1 MSTSGLNGKVHA
13 MAGKA
18 LEAQK
23 SAEQLDRDN
32 LRAAAARL
40 YGQGMRRTEIA
51 AALLDHLVPN
61 GLHRPRAVRMRQARR
76 RLKDWEASKEF
87 RDLIWQFGLIQTDL
101 RTGDILHGLVNK
113 AVRGRVD
120 AAKLALELTGRYTPK
135 GEQQPTQVAV
145 VFTGISRSS
154 SVAELVQADV
164 EEDG

>member
-1 MSTSGLNGKVHA
+1 
-13 MAGKA
+13 
-18 LEAQK
+18 
-23 SAEQLDRDN
+23 
-32 LRAAAARL
+32 
-40 YGQGMRRTEIA
+40 
-51 AALLDHLVPN
+51 
-61 GLHRPRAVRMRQARR
+61 
-76 RLKDWEASKEF
+76 LKDWEASKEF

>member
-1 MSTSGLNGKVHA
+1 
-13 MAGKA
+13 
-18 LEAQK
+18 
-23 SAEQLDRDN
+23 
-32 LRAAAARL
+32 
-40 YGQGMRRTEIA
+40 
-51 AALLDHLVPN
+51 
-61 GLHRPRAVRMRQARR
+61 MRQARR

>member
-1 MSTSGLNGKVHA
+1 
-13 MAGKA
+13 
-18 LEAQK
+18 
-23 SAEQLDRDN
+23 
-32 LRAAAARL
+32 
-40 YGQGMRRTEIA
+40 
-51 AALLDHLVPN
+51 
-61 GLHRPRAVRMRQARR
+61 MRQARR

-154 SVAELVQADV
+154 SVAELVEADV